1 MKLSKL
7 KISLV
12 LFATVASN
20 LYAFMPMRHHRFV
33 SPGLRNSVQSSCAD
47 SKTYECVSGV
57 FSNFGRTLT
66 QNQFTRGQVYNTCND
81 SGLGERRSCVR
92 SGLEAAGIEHLPYR
106 YVNYHQRHWAHKSYL
121 DYLNTNSTSISTDSS
136 SSTSY

>member
-1 MKLSKL
+1 MKLSKFKL
-7 KISLV
+7 SLV

-20 LYAFMPMRHHRFV
+20 LYAFMPYRQHRFV
-33 SPGLRNSVQSSCAD
+33 SPGLRNSVQSSCAE

-57 FSNFGRTLT
+57 FSSWGRTLT

-106 YVNYHQRHWAHKSYL
+106 HVNFQPRYWAHKSYM
-121 DYLNTNSTSISTDSS
+121 DYVNSTSTTTDDTST
-136 SSTSY
+136 TSY